1 MNEFIITFR
10 ETLEAALI
18 VGIIYTVIFRQGLKK
33 EILQLW
39 YAVGASIAASLL
51 VALLLIN
58 IKESI
63 GNVSIEK
70 LVEAILMYIT
80 AGLLWYVIFWLSK
93 KVGDK
98 KILESQTSNAL
109 EAVGWG
115 VFFLV
120 FFAIL
125 REGFETAIFLMGS
138 FSILGSF
145 SYVGF
150 FSGMI
155 LAILLGYLVVLRGR
169 KVDLTSF
176 FRVTTLLLVFFASGM
191 VAYGT
196 HEAEEF
202 LVKGKHLDWVGLEDQ
217 KLEDGTTLKAKDQIT
232 RVWNI
237 HKPKKLLDEEDNEL
251 FYSFNLHGKQLYSH
265 WFHDKGRVGVF
276 LKGFFGYNSNPNW
289 VELILWLTSLVF
301 GLSLWR
307 NFYFKRTDNPL

>member
-18 VGIIYTVIFRQGLKK
+18 VGIIYTVISRQGLKK
-33 EILQLW
+33 EVLQLW
-39 YAVGASIAASLL
+39 YAVAASIVASLI
-51 VALLLIN
+51 VALSLNN

-63 GNVSIEK
+63 GNESIEK
-70 LVEAILMYIT
+70 LVEAGLMFIT

-93 KVGDK
+93 KVSDREV
-98 KILESQTSNAL
+98 LEGETSSAIKTAGL
-109 EAVGWG
+109 G

-138 FSILGSF
+138 FSILGTF
-145 SYVGF
+145 SYFGF

-155 LAILLGYLVVLRGR
+155 LAILLGYLVVIQGR
-169 KVDLTSF
+169 KVNLTSF

-191 VAYGT
+191 VAYGS

-202 LVKGKHLDWVGLEDQ
+202 LVKGDHLEWVGLQDKE
-217 KLEDGTTLKAKDQIT
+217 LEAGSIIKAKDQIT
-232 RVWNI
+232 RVWNVHI
-237 HKPKKLLDEEDNEL
+237 PKRALEENDNVI
-251 FYSFNLHGKQLYSH
+251 FYSFNLHGKEKYSH
-265 WFHDKGRVGVF
+265 WLHDKGRVGVF

-289 VELILWLTSLVF
+289 VELILWFFSLIF

-307 NFYFKRTDNPL
+307 KFYFKN

>member
-18 VGIIYTVIFRQGLKK
+18 VGIIYTVISRQGLKQ
-33 EILQLW
+33 EVLQLW
-39 YAVGASIAASLL
+39 YAVATSIVASVL
-51 VALLLIN
+51 VALSLNN

-63 GNVSIEK
+63 GNESIEK
-70 LVEAILMYIT
+70 LVEASLMFIT

-93 KVGDK
+93 KVSDREV
-98 KILESQTSNAL
+98 LEGQTSSAIKT
-109 EAVGWG
+109 AGWG

-138 FSILGSF
+138 FSILGTF

-150 FSGMI
+150 FSGMV
-155 LAILLGYLVVLRGR
+155 LAILLGYLVVVQGK

-176 FRVTTLLLVFFASGM
+176 FRITTLLLVFFASGM

-196 HEAEEF
+196 HETESF
-202 LVKGKHLDWVGLEDQ
+202 LVKGDHLEWVGLEDK
-217 KLEDGTTLKAKDQIT
+217 KLEDGTIIKAKDQIS
-232 RVWNI
+232 RVWNVHI
-237 HKPKKLLDEEDNEL
+237 PKKTLDENDNEL
-251 FYSFNLHGKQLYSH
+251 FYSYNLHGKEKYSH
-265 WFHDKGRVGVF
+265 WLHDKGRVGVF

-289 VELILWLTSLVF
+289 AELILWFFSLVF

-307 NFYFKRTDNPL
+307 KFYFKK

>member
-98 KILESQTSNAL
+98 KILENQTSSAL

-155 LAILLGYLVVLRGR
+155 LAILLGYLVVVQGR

-196 HEAEEF
+196 HETEEF
-202 LVKGKHLDWVGLEDQ
+202 LVKGNHLDLFGLKDK
-217 KLEDGTTLKAKDQIT
+217 KLEDGTTLKAKDQIV
-232 RVWNI
+232 RVWNV
-237 HKPKKLLDEEDNEL
+237 HEQKKALDEDDNEL
-251 FYSFNLHGKQLYSH
+251 FYTFNLHGKKLYSH
-265 WFHDKGRVGVF
+265 LLHDKGRVGVF
-276 LKGFFGYNSNPNW
+276 LKGFLGYNSNPNRF
-289 VELILWLTSLVF
+289 ELIFWFISLIF
-301 GLSLWR
+301 GLNLWR
-307 NFYFKRTDNPL
+307 KFYFTKI

>member
-18 VGIIYTVIFRQGLKK
+18 VGIIYTVISRQGLKH
-33 EILQLW
+33 EVLQLW
-39 YAVGASIAASLL
+39 YAVATSIVASVL
-51 VALLLIN
+51 VALSLNN

-63 GNVSIEK
+63 GNESIEK
-70 LVEAILMYIT
+70 LVEASLMFIT

-93 KVGDK
+93 KVSDREV
-98 KILESQTSNAL
+98 LEGQTSSAIKT
-109 EAVGWG
+109 AGWG

-138 FSILGSF
+138 FSILGTF

-150 FSGMI
+150 FSGMV
-155 LAILLGYLVVLRGR
+155 LAILLGYLVVVQGK

-176 FRVTTLLLVFFASGM
+176 FRITTLLLVFFASGM

-196 HEAEEF
+196 HETESF
-202 LVKGKHLDWVGLEDQ
+202 LVKGDHLEWVGLEDK
-217 KLEDGTTLKAKDQIT
+217 KLEDGTIIKAKDQIS
-232 RVWNI
+232 RVWNVHI
-237 HKPKKLLDEEDNEL
+237 PKKTLDENDNEL
-251 FYSFNLHGKQLYSH
+251 FYSYNLHGKEKYSH
-265 WFHDKGRVGVF
+265 WLHDKGRVGVF

-289 VELILWLTSLVF
+289 AELILWFFSLVF

-307 NFYFKRTDNPL
+307 KFYFKK

>member
-155 LAILLGYLVVLRGR
+155 LAILLGYLVVVRGR
-169 KVDLTSF
+169 KVDLMSF

-217 KLEDGTTLKAKDQIT
+217 KFEDGTTLKAKDQIT

-237 HKPKKLLDEEDNEL
+237 HIPKKLLNVEDNKL
-251 FYSFNLHGKQLYSH
+251 FYSFNHDKQLYSH
-265 WFHDKGRVGVF
+265 WFHDKGRVGIF

-307 NFYFKRTDNPL
+307 NFYFKRIDNPL

>member
-18 VGIIYTVIFRQGLKK
+18 VGI
-33 EILQLW
+33 
-39 YAVGASIAASLL
+39 
-51 VALLLIN
+51 
-58 IKESI
+58 
-63 GNVSIEK
+63 EK
-70 LVEAILMYIT
+70 LVEASLMFIT

-93 KVGDK
+93 KVSDREV
-98 KILESQTSNAL
+98 LEGQTSSAIKTAGL
-109 EAVGWG
+109 G

-138 FSILGSF
+138 FSILGTF
-145 SYVGF
+145 SYIGF

-155 LAILLGYLVVLRGR
+155 LAILLGYLVVVQGR
-169 KVDLTSF
+169 KVDLTYF

-202 LVKGKHLDWVGLEDQ
+202 LVKGDHLDWVGLED
-217 KLEDGTTLKAKDQIT
+217 KELEDGSTIKAKDQIK
-232 RVWNI
+232 RVWNV
-237 HKPKKLLDEEDNEL
+237 HLPKKALEKNDNVI
-251 FYSFNLHGKQLYSH
+251 FYSFNLHGKEKYSH
-265 WFHDKGRVGVF
+265 WLHDKGRVGVF

-289 VELILWLTSLVF
+289 AELILWFFSLIF

-307 NFYFKRTDNPL
+307 KFYFKN

>member
-18 VGIIYTVIFRQGLKK
+18 VGIIYTVISRQGLKH
-33 EILQLW
+33 EVLQLW
-39 YAVGASIAASLL
+39 YAVAASIVASVL
-51 VALLLIN
+51 VALSLN
-58 IKESI
+58 SIKESI
-63 GNVSIEK
+63 GNESIEK
-70 LVEAILMYIT
+70 LVEASLMFIT

-93 KVGDK
+93 KVSDREV
-98 KILESQTSNAL
+98 LEGQTSSAIKT
-109 EAVGWG
+109 AGWG

-138 FSILGSF
+138 FSILGTF

-155 LAILLGYLVVLRGR
+155 LAILLGYLVVVQGR

-176 FRVTTLLLVFFASGM
+176 FRITTLLLVFFASGM

-196 HEAEEF
+196 HETESF
-202 LVKGKHLDWVGLEDQ
+202 LVKGDHLKWVGLEEK
-217 KLEDGTTLKAKDQIT
+217 KLEDGTIIEAKDQIS
-232 RVWNI
+232 RVWNV
-237 HKPKKLLDEEDNEL
+237 HTPKKALDENDNEL
-251 FYSFNLHGKQLYSH
+251 FYSYNLHGNQKYSH
-265 WFHDKGRVGVF
+265 WLHDKGRVGVF

-289 VELILWLTSLVF
+289 IELTLWFFSLVF

-307 NFYFKRTDNPL
+307 KFYFKN

>member
-18 VGIIYTVIFRQGLKK
+18 VGIIYTVISRQGLKK
-33 EILQLW
+33 EVLQLW
-39 YAVGASIAASLL
+39 YAVGASIVASLL
-51 VALLLIN
+51 VALSLNN

-63 GNVSIEK
+63 GNESIEK
-70 LVEAILMYIT
+70 LVEASLMFIT

-93 KVGDK
+93 KVSDREV
-98 KILESQTSNAL
+98 LEGQTSSAIKTAGL
-109 EAVGWG
+109 G

-138 FSILGSF
+138 FSILGTF

-155 LAILLGYLVVLRGR
+155 LAILLGYLVVVQGR
-169 KVDLTSF
+169 KVDLTYF

-202 LVKGKHLDWVGLEDQ
+202 LVKGDHLDWVGLED
-217 KLEDGTTLKAKDQIT
+217 KELEDGSTIKAKDQIK
-232 RVWNI
+232 RVWNVHI
-237 HKPKKLLDEEDNEL
+237 PKKALEKNDNVI
-251 FYSFNLHGKQLYSH
+251 FYSFNLHGKEKYSH
-265 WFHDKGRVGVF
+265 WLHDKGRVGVF

-289 VELILWLTSLVF
+289 AELILWFFSLIF

-307 NFYFKRTDNPL
+307 KFYFKN

>member
-18 VGIIYTVIFRQGLKK
+18 VGIIYTVISRQGLKK
-33 EILQLW
+33 EVLQLW
-39 YAVGASIAASLL
+39 YAVGASIVASLI
-51 VALLLIN
+51 VALSLNN

-63 GNVSIEK
+63 GNESIEK
-70 LVEAILMYIT
+70 LVEASLMFIT

-93 KVGDK
+93 KVSDREV
-98 KILESQTSNAL
+98 LEGQTSSAIKTAGL
-109 EAVGWG
+109 G

-138 FSILGSF
+138 FSILGTF

-155 LAILLGYLVVLRGR
+155 LAILLGYLVVVQGR
-169 KVDLTSF
+169 KVDLTYF

-202 LVKGKHLDWVGLEDQ
+202 LVKGDHLDWVGLED
-217 KLEDGTTLKAKDQIT
+217 KELEDGSTIKAKDQIK
-232 RVWNI
+232 RVWNVHI
-237 HKPKKLLDEEDNEL
+237 PKKALEKNDNVI
-251 FYSFNLHGKQLYSH
+251 FYSFNLHGKEKYSH
-265 WFHDKGRVGVF
+265 WLHDKGRVGVF

-289 VELILWLTSLVF
+289 AELILWVFSLIF

-307 NFYFKRTDNPL
+307 KFYFKN

>member
-18 VGIIYTVIFRQGLKK
+18 VGIIYTVISRQGLKK
-33 EILQLW
+33 EVLQLW
-39 YAVGASIAASLL
+39 YAVGASIVASLI
-51 VALLLIN
+51 VALSLNN

-63 GNVSIEK
+63 GNESIEK
-70 LVEAILMYIT
+70 LVEASLMFIT

-93 KVGDK
+93 KVSDREV
-98 KILESQTSNAL
+98 LEGQTSSAIKTAGL
-109 EAVGWG
+109 G

-138 FSILGSF
+138 FSILGTF
-145 SYVGF
+145 SYIGF

-155 LAILLGYLVVLRGR
+155 LAILLGYLVVVQGR
-169 KVDLTSF
+169 KVDLTYII
-176 FRVTTLLLVFFASGM
+176 RVTTLLLGFFASGM
-191 VAYGT
+191 GAYGT

-202 LVKGKHLDWVGLEDQ
+202 LVKGDHLDWVGLED
-217 KLEDGTTLKAKDQIT
+217 KELEDGSTIKAKDQIK
-232 RVWNI
+232 RVWNVHI
-237 HKPKKLLDEEDNEL
+237 PKKALEKNDNVI
-251 FYSFNLHGKQLYSH
+251 FYSFNLHGKEKYSH
-265 WFHDKGRVGVF
+265 WLHDKGRVGVF

-289 VELILWLTSLVF
+289 VELTLWFFSLIF

-307 NFYFKRTDNPL
+307 KFYFKN

>member
-18 VGIIYTVIFRQGLKK
+18 VGIIYTDISRQGLKK
-33 EILQLW
+33 ELLQLW
-39 YAVGASIAASLL
+39 YAVGASIVASLL
-51 VALLLIN
+51 VALFLN
-58 IKESI
+58 SVKESI
-63 GNVSIEK
+63 GNASIEK
-70 LVEAILMYIT
+70 LVEATLMYIT
-80 AGLLWYVIFWLSK
+80 AGLLWYVIFWLAK
-93 KVGDK
+93 KVSDREV
-98 KILESQTSNAL
+98 LEGQTSSAL
-109 EAVGWG
+109 KTAGGG

-145 SYVGF
+145 SYIGF

-155 LAILLGYLVVLRGR
+155 LAILLGYLVVVQGR

-202 LVKGKHLDWVGLEDQ
+202 LVKGDHLDWVGLVD
-217 KLEDGTTLKAKDQIT
+217 K
-232 RVWNI
+232 
-237 HKPKKLLDEEDNEL
+237 EL
-251 FYSFNLHGKQLYSH
+251 
-265 WFHDKGRVGVF
+265 
-276 LKGFFGYNSNPNW
+276 
-289 VELILWLTSLVF
+289 
-301 GLSLWR
+301 
-307 NFYFKRTDNPL
+307 